1 MLLSR
6 HTRRREFIA
15 GVGGAA
21 AWSLAA
27 RAQQPPG
34 KMRRLGVLQP
44 GAPPDPLVEAMQEGC
59 VNLVTVKGGTLP
71 LNFGGRRESSAAYP
85 VGNGTRRLE
94 SGCNHRIQHARR
106 HSGAES
112 YHDHSDRFL
121 GGRRSSRDRTCVG
134 FARPGGNVTGLSVLA
149 TELAAKRLE
158 ILEKIVP
165 SVPLGY
171 VLERHQS
178 QHGALC

>member
-1 MLLSR
+1 M
-6 HTRRREFIA
+6 RRREFIA

-44 GAPPDPLVEAMQEGC
+44 GAPPDPLVEAMQGRLRELGYSEGRN
-59 VNLVTVKGGTLP
+59 VAFEFRWAEGKFERLT
-71 LNFGGRRESSAAYP
+71 P

-112 YHDHSDRFL
+112 DHDHSDRVL
-121 GGRRSSRDRTCVG
+121 GGRRSSRDRTRIQILP
-134 FARPGGNVTGLSVLA
+134 ARA
-149 TELAAKRLE
+149 EM
-158 ILEKIVP
+158 
-165 SVPLGY
+165 
-171 VLERHQS
+171 
-178 QHGALC
+178 